1 MAAAQVAKKLKDRRQ
16 KHTLEEIFRKVLS
29 LVITVNPLPMISI
42 FRKVDKDGS
51 GTISLGEYFGIF
63 EEHGINL
70 SKSEAER

>member
-29 LVITVNPLPMISI
+29 LVITNCQPIAYDI

>member
-16 KHTLEEIFRKVLS
+16 KHTLEEIFRKVIIS
-29 LVITVNPLPMISI
+29 IICCPLPIKKI
-42 FRKVDKDGS
+42 AKVDKDGS

-70 SKSEAER
+70 SKSEVER